1 MAHNHRTR
9 MADEENV
16 DPRTWKKGKN
26 SPVNLPSA
34 TKRKW
39 SVLGTDLQVDE
50 IDGMGTRKRILTE
63 ILAEEMNG
71 MRVQTGES
79 IVKEN
84 QDAQHS
90 KNRPEPTGTAETRTP
105 ISLPRRP
112 MTRSVAERDSFRK
125 TPKSPT
131 DLQWPVNLRK
141 KALEAA
147 LKRRQSID
155 SQCTKGTCYSMQKE
169 PSSPGAVESMRVSR
183 K

>member
-1 MAHNHRTR
+1 MAHNQRTR

-16 DPRTWKKGKN
+16 DPRTWKKGKK
-26 SPVNLPSA
+26 SPANLPSA

-50 IDGMGTRKRILTE
+50 IDGIGTRKRILTE
-63 ILAEEMNG
+63 ILAEEMNDMRMQTRDG
-71 MRVQTGES
+71 MDREKKGA
-79 IVKEN
+79 K
-84 QDAQHS
+84 HS
-90 KNRPEPTGTAETRTP
+90 EVDPEPTETADTWTFT
-105 ISLPRRP
+105 SLPRRP
-112 MTRSVAERDSFRK
+112 ITRSVAERDSFKK

-147 LKRRQSID
+147 SKRRQSLD
-155 SQCTKGTCYSMQKE
+155 SQSTRGTYYSMQKE
-169 PSSPGAVESMRVSR
+169 PSSPRAVESIRMPR

>member
-1 MAHNHRTR
+1 MAHNHLTR
-9 MADEENV
+9 MVDEENV

-26 SPVNLPSA
+26 SPANLPSA

-50 IDGMGTRKRILTE
+50 IDGIGTRKRILTE
-63 ILAEEMNG
+63 ILAEEMND
-71 MRVQTGES
+71 MRMQTGERMDRE
-79 IVKEN
+79 KRG
-84 QDAQHS
+84 AKLS
-90 KNRPEPTGTAETRTP
+90 KVDPEPTGTAETWTP
-105 ISLPRRP
+105 TSLPRRP
-112 MTRSVAERDSFRK
+112 ITRSVAERDSFKK

-147 LKRRQSID
+147 SKRRQSLD
-155 SQCTKGTCYSMQKE
+155 SQSTRGTCYSMQKE
-169 PSSPGAVESMRVSR
+169 PSSPGAVESMRLPR